1 MRFSGRFR
9 PSFTPFGANYGF
21 PFLWTPLFFS
31 KLRFFSE
38 MQFFKNIFFFEWI
51 FSTTFFSLRIFW
63 GCRFDPEIGPLSIY
77 EVFRAIP
84 VLLHPRLEEISDF
97 HFFINSFFFFRSW
110 PPHIT
115 SEIAFRSE
123 ICSKQGEGVPE
134 SSWKP
139 HKSKEDQFLLRN
151 YTPKKFWAKKK
162 SRKNPSKKNEK
173 MSFLKNII
181 FFWVGF
187 IFYFF
192 ESKKFFFSKLRF
204 FQKWHFS
211 KIFFSRMDFFDY
223 FFSAQNFLGVQFRSG
238 NWSSF
243 DYGVFRAIPALLRTV
258 WSKFLIWSEFHW
270 RIGVAVD

>member
-9 PSFTPFGANYGF
+9 PSFTVWSQLRISFFMNSIF
-21 PFLWTPLFFS
+21 FFRSLDFFQKCHFS
-31 KLRFFSE
+31 K
-38 MQFFKNIFFFEWI
+38 IFFFEWI
-51 FSTTFFSLRIFW
+51 FSTTFFSLRIFL

-84 VLLHPRLEEISDF
+84 VLLHPRLEEISHF

-173 MSFLKNII
+173 ISFLKNII

-211 KIFFSRMDFFDY
+211 KIFFFEWIFSTI
-223 FFSAQNFLGVQFRSG
+223 FFSLRIFWGC
-238 NWSSF
+238 SF
-243 DYGVFRAIPALLRTV
+243 EEEIGPLSIYGVFRAIPALLRTV
-258 WSKFLIWSEFHW
+258 WSKFLIWREFH
-270 RIGVAVD
+270 